1 MADSNVAFV
10 TNCLMLQ
17 GNSLQDVQTKVVVV
31 EPKADVDPIVVAT
44 VRRVITASRAIRHIA
59 GGLYTNL

>member
-1 MADSNVAFV
+1 
-10 TNCLMLQ
+10 MLQ